1 MYVDEAVNLLMK
13 RGFTIKRLENGKRIE
28 AVLGDEKFIILPEE
42 NMWMYLR
49 GEGNSVYG
57 KAFMDLSLLLK
68 KMEEVRAS
76 SLD

>member
-1 MYVDEAVNLLMK
+1 MYVEEAVNQLMRK
-13 RGFTIKRLENGKRIE
+13 GFTIKKLENGRRIE
-28 AVLGDEKFIILPEE
+28 AILEDEKFIILPEE
-42 NMWMYLR
+42 NMWMYIR

-57 KAFMDLSLLLK
+57 RAFMDLSLLLK